1 MADIDPQ
8 AGTSARGPI
17 ASFALKHD
25 EMFLVANV
33 LGDIEGVADGLF
45 RDDTRVLSTF
55 RLSIGGAPP
64 SLLGSGVSRD
74 NVLFRANLTNRP
86 LPQLGDHAM
95 PEGVMH
101 VERSCFLWRGRL
113 YERLALTNYGERAV
127 PAALKLEFDADFADI
142 FEVRGHRRSAGGR
155 RLPPEVAADR
165 VLFRYTGRDERV
177 RSSSIAF
184 SHRPD
189 RLDAQRAEFDVL
201 LHRRTRLALYLEVGA
216 AHDAVPDEARFR
228 HAAAMARVC
237 MRSKRRRGAR
247 LQTSSGLF
255 NVWIDKSRADLA
267 LLETDLPTGPYPYA
281 GIPWFSAPFGRDAI
295 VTALQTLWLDPARA
309 RGVLAFLGKHQARE
323 VSAFSDSAP
332 GKILH
337 EMRRGEM
344 AALGEVPFARYYGGV
359 DTTPLFVMLAGAYAQ
374 RTADLAFIEALWPA
388 LEAAMAWI
396 EGPGDLN
403 QDGFLDYQRG
413 EATGLANQG
422 WKDSFDSIF
431 HADGRLPRGPI
442 ALLEVQGYV
451 YAARLAMADLAARRG
466 DRAMQKRWRE
476 GAERLR
482 GAVEERFWMREENFY
497 ALAIDGEG
505 ALCQV
510 RASNAGHLLYVGLPS
525 EQRAAQVIDQLLS
538 ATFDNGWGLR
548 TLSDRAPRFN
558 PMSYHNGSVWPHDTG
573 LCAAGMGRYGN
584 RSGIAHLLNEA
595 FGAAHHFGMRL
606 PELFCGFA
614 RAAGELPV
622 GYPVACLPQ
631 AWSSGAIFMMLQACL
646 GLQIDGWRRE
656 IHIDRPALPD
666 EIERLTVRGL
676 EVGGE
681 RVDLLFQHQDDR
693 VAVSPVGRL
702 AGGIRML
709 VRD

>member
-1 MADIDPQ
+1 MADLDPHD
-8 AGTSARGPI
+8 RGPI

-33 LGDIEGVADGLF
+33 LGDIEGAADGLF

-55 RLSIGGAPP
+55 RLSIGGVPP
-64 SLLGSGVSRD
+64 SLLGSGVSQD
-74 NVLFRANLTNRP
+74 NVFFRANLTNRP

-95 PEGVMH
+95 PEGIIH
-101 VERSCFLWRGRL
+101 VERARFLWRERL

-127 PAALKLEFDADFADI
+127 PAALRLEFDADFADI
-142 FEVRGHRRSAGGR
+142 FEVRGHRRQACGR

-165 VLFRYTGRDERV
+165 VLLRYAGRDEGIRA
-177 RSSSIAF
+177 SSIAF

-189 RLDAQRAEFDVL
+189 RLDEHRAEFNVL
-201 LHRRTRLALYLEVGA
+201 LQRRTRLTLYLEVGG
-216 AHDAVPDEARFR
+216 AHDVPPDEARFR
-228 HAAAMARVC
+228 NAAALARVC
-237 MRSKRRRGAR
+237 MRNKRRRGAR

-255 NVWIDKSRADLA
+255 NVWLDKSRADLA

-281 GIPWFSAPFGRDAI
+281 GIPWFSTPFGRDAI
-295 VTALQTLWLDPARA
+295 VTALQTLWLDPTRA
-309 RGVLAFLGKHQARE
+309 RGVLTFLAKHQARE

-332 GKILH
+332 GKIMH
-337 EMRRGEM
+337 EMRKGEM
-344 AALGEVPFARYYGGV
+344 CVLGEVPFARYYGGV

-374 RTADLAFIEALWPA
+374 RTADLAFIETLWPA

-396 EGPGDLN
+396 EGPGDSN
-403 QDGFLDYQRG
+403 HDGFLDYQRG

-422 WKDSFDSIF
+422 WKDSVDSIF

-451 YAARLAMADLAARRG
+451 YAACLAMADLAGHRG
-466 DRAMQKRWRE
+466 DSLMQKHWR
-476 GAERLR
+476 GRAERLR
-482 GAVEERFWMREENFY
+482 DAVEERFWMPEENFY

-510 RASNAGHLLYVGLPS
+510 RASNAGHLLYTGLPS
-525 EQRAAQVIDQLLS
+525 EQRAAKVTEQLLS
-538 ATFDNGWGLR
+538 ASFDNGWGLR
-548 TLSDRAPRFN
+548 TLFDRAPRFN

-584 RSGIAHLLNEA
+584 RSGITHLLNEV

-614 RAAGELPV
+614 RAAGEPPV

-631 AWSSGAIFMMLQACL
+631 AWSSGAVFMILQACL
-646 GLQIDGWRRE
+646 GLQIHGWRRE
-656 IHIDRPALPD
+656 IHIDRPALPG
-666 EIERLTVRGL
+666 EIERLTVRNL
-676 EVGGE
+676 VVGGE
-681 RVDLLFQHQDDR
+681 RVDLLFQHEGDR
-693 VAVSPVGRL
+693 VAVSPVDRL
-702 AGGIRML
+702 PETIRL
-709 VRD
+709 RVSD